1 MSNSKQVAIQEAFL
15 QECSK
20 KRLDIIVGD
29 GQSNK
34 LLSDFVTLAEQ
45 LPSAPLPQLAKCCVE
60 IASLRLPIYKHS
72 GQAYIVP
79 RSGIYSVEIGYKGWL
94 VLAQRAGIL
103 VRVYPIFKGDDY
115 SFEVQDFEQKFRFKS
130 SLKNI
135 EADKTVEFVN
145 QNLLFIAVLTKSIKT
160 GLVNVELVDFPTLK
174 KLQSKG
180 SGGSAYKDWYLEM
193 LRAKAIKYVLRK
205 IPIDTID
212 SEIFR
217 AFKADDENE
226 EVIKDEVK
234 KEVSNSSGGFNFNA
248 TTKKQDEAINADY
261 DLFTGEIIESEEDD
275 SSYMDFN

>member
-1 MSNSKQVAIQEAFL
+1 MSNKKQVAIQEAFL

-20 KRLDIIVGD
+20 KRLDIIVGE

-60 IASLRLPIYKHS
+60 IASLRLPIHKHS

-79 RSGIYSVEIGYKGWL
+79 RGGVYSVEIGYKGWL

-130 SLKNI
+130 SLKNL

-145 QNLLFIAVLTKSIKT
+145 QNLLFIAVLTKSVKT
-160 GLVNVELVDFPTLK
+160 GLVNIDLVDFPTLK
-174 KLQSKG
+174 KLQNKG

-217 AFKADDENE
+217 AFNADDENE
-226 EVIKDEVK
+226 EVKKDEVK
-234 KEVSNSSGGFNFNA
+234 KEVVNSGGFNFNV
-248 TTKKQDEAINADY
+248 TTKKTQPKKEVEGIEY
-261 DLFTGEIIESEEDD
+261 DLFTGEIVEVEETPFV
-275 SSYMDFN
+275 DFN